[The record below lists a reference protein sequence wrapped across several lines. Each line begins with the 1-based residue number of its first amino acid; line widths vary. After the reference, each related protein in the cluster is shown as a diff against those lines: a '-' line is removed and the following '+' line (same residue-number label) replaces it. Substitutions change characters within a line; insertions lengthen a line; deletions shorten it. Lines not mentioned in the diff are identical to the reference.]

1 MTPQLDEQT
10 VVGIG
15 GSADIGLAT
24 ARAAREEVAE
34 VILAARNPERLNRPH
49 RRSARECSG
58 SVRCPDA
65 EPVGL
70 RRPPA

>member
-24 ARAAREEVAE
+24 ARAAREGRRRLCSTPAE
-34 VILAARNPERLNRPH
+34 AR
-49 RRSARECSG
+49 
-58 SVRCPDA
+58 
-65 EPVGL
+65 
-70 RRPPA
+70 